1 MCAFEESSR
10 RTAHVTGML
19 VAYVLCAFEIRFCPE
34 LLLAMSEVTQLSF
47 VTVASDKEV
56 CDNFT
61 Q

>member
-1 MCAFEESSR
+1 
-10 RTAHVTGML
+10 ML